1 MTDAAI
7 AYANAVFSLALEK
20 NQEELVLEELKNF
33 FSSIDESSEKFFSH
47 PKLSIQEKHSVI
59 DSLDFNP
66 LTKNFLKV
74 LLDNDRFDNLKVILA
89 AYEFILNERNNLAMV
104 KIITKTKLS
113 KENQTKLIKILEK
126 RLNKKVKI
134 ETVVTDDLISGFK
147 VVYQGEVIDLTG
159 DSFISEIKT
168 SLSRRHLS

>member
-1 MTDAAI
+1 
-7 AYANAVFSLALEK
+7 
-20 NQEELVLEELKNF
+20 
-33 FSSIDESSEKFFSH
+33 
-47 PKLSIQEKHSVI
+47 
-59 DSLDFNP
+59 
-66 LTKNFLKV
+66 
-74 LLDNDRFDNLKVILA
+74 
-89 AYEFILNERNNLAMV
+89 MV